1 MLTVRIA
8 PNHPLPDGNKRLA
21 WEAPRMFCVLDGFK
35 LEFDDDDAVEMMLT
49 VAAGDLDEAGVAEWL
64 VDRLDTKG
72 Q

>member
-1 MLTVRIA
+1 
-8 PNHPLPDGNKRLA
+8 
-21 WEAPRMFCVLDGFK
+21 MFCVLDGFK